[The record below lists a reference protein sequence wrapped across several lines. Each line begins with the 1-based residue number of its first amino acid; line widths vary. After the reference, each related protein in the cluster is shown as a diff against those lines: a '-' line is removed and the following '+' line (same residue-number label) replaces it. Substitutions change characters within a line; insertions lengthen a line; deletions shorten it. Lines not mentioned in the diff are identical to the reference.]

1 MVYGEY
7 LTADTQADT
16 DFELWGLGLV
26 QEIDA
31 AAMSMWLSYRNIEAS
46 AGVDSVD
53 FQYVKAG
60 ALINF

>member
-7 LTADTQADT
+7 LTADTQGDT
-16 DFELWGLGLV
+16 DFDLWGLGLV

-31 AAMSMWLSYRNIEAS
+31 AAMSMWLSYRNVEAS
-46 AGVDSVD
+46 KGVDSVD
-53 FQYVKAG
+53 FEYVKAG